1 MTIIDMKTR
10 RLRKD
15 KRGIAAVEFA
25 LIAPTFLVLL
35 MGGLEAGHSLYMK
48 AILEGAVQKAARDA
62 SLETGTIATQ
72 RAVID
77 AAVTAQVK
85 AIYNGVNPTIS
96 RRFYRSFEKAA
107 AAQMEPFSDTPA
119 TAGIPGQP
127 NGLCDRG
134 ESYTDNNNNN
144 GWDKDGADA
153 GQGSAEDK
161 VLYTVTM
168 SYPRLFGIGGLLGLP
183 PQQTL
188 KATTIIGNQPY
199 GEQQQYTAPT
209 ARNCPL

>member
-1 MTIIDMKTR
+1 MTIKDMKTR

-15 KRGIAAVEFA
+15 IRGIAAVEFA
-25 LIAPTFLVLL
+25 LIAPAFLVLL

-48 AILEGAVQKAARDA
+48 AILEGAVQKASRDA
-62 SLETGTIATQ
+62 SLETGTLATQ

-107 AAQMEPFSDTPA
+107 AAQMEPFTDTPIS
-119 TAGIPGQP
+119 AGIAGQP
-127 NGLCDRG
+127 NGVCDRG
-134 ESYTDNNNNN
+134 EAYTDNNNNS
-144 GWDKDGADA
+144 GWDQDGADS
-153 GQGSAEDK
+153 GQGGPEDK
-161 VLYTVTM
+161 VVYTVTM
-168 SYPRLFGIGGLLGLP
+168 SYPRLFGMGGLIGLS